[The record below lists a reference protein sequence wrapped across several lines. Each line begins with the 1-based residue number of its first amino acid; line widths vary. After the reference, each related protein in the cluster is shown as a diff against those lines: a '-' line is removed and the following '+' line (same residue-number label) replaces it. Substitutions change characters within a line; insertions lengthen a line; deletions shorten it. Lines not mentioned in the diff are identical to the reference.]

1 MIRATSCHIVIA
13 FHIFPGL
20 TSWKRKVSQG
30 LDQLRVGD
38 GETLEYCVTRS
49 STEPSKEDV
58 ASQLRRKV
66 SRVES
71 LRKLIMGASHSDSRR
86 LFDRKKYRQDRF
98 SLRKVD
104 KSIGTEC
111 QESQMCSQFDMSCDS
126 LDSVSQ
132 LSLTDSSNVDLYKC
146 VSSDNIPTALH
157 HGEHSPPPLD
167 CCNQSCLGF
176 YNHKPGFPH
185 SFVRSR
191 LAVLP
196 EEQGT
201 LTRNKDHVGRSTR

>member
-1 MIRATSCHIVIA
+1 VDPQLTGLRFDQSEGDNLSLTDTLSLGSVSVSGPEISTNTVRR
-13 FHIFPGL
+13 GL

-49 STEPSKEDV
+49 PSEPTKEDV

-71 LRKLIMGASHSDSRR
+71 LRKLILGASHSESRR

-104 KSIGTEC
+104 KSIGTES
-111 QESQMCSQFDMSCDS
+111 QENQMCSQFDMSCDS
-126 LDSVSQ
+126 LDSMSQ

-146 VSSDNIPTALH
+146 VSSDNIPSALH
-157 HGEHSPPPLD
+157 HGDKAPPPPPLPD
-167 CCNQSCLGF
+167 CN
-176 YNHKPGFPH
+176 
-185 SFVRSR
+185 
-191 LAVLP
+191 
-196 EEQGT
+196 
-201 LTRNKDHVGRSTR
+201 

>member
-13 FHIFPGL
+13 FLIFPGL

-38 GETLEYCVTRS
+38 ETLEYCVTRS
-49 STEPSKEDV
+49 PTEPSKEDV

-71 LRKLIMGASHSDSRR
+71 LRKLIMGASHSESRR

-98 SLRKVD
+98 SLRKAD
-104 KSIGTEC
+104 KSIGTESR
-111 QESQMCSQFDMSCDS
+111 ENQMCSQFDLSCDS

-157 HGEHSPPPLD
+157 HGNSAPRPLPD
-167 CCNQSCLGF
+167 CNQSCLGF
-176 YNHKPGFPH
+176 YQNKPGFPH

-201 LTRNKDHVGRSTR
+201 LTRNKEHVGRSTR

>member
-1 MIRATSCHIVIA
+1 MLFCIVLFSLA
-13 FHIFPGL
+13 GL
-20 TSWKRKVSQG
+20 TSWSRKVTQG

-38 GETLEYCVTRS
+38 SEKLEYCVT
-49 STEPSKEDV
+49 PSQGGQGERE
-58 ASQLRRKV
+58 LRRKV

-71 LRKLIMGASHSDSRR
+71 LRKLILGASHLQSRR
-86 LFDRKKYRQDRF
+86 LFDRKKYRQERF

-104 KSIGTEC
+104 KSI
-111 QESQMCSQFDMSCDS
+111 QSDQISSQFDLSCDS

-132 LSLTDSSNVDLYKC
+132 LSLADSANVDIYKC
-146 VSSDNIPTALH
+146 VSSDNIPSLH
-157 HGEHSPPPLD
+157 HGESLALP
-167 CCNQSCLGF
+167 CLT
-176 YNHKPGFPH
+176 YNSSHPGLYHNKPGFPH

-201 LTRNKDHVGRSTR
+201 LTRNKDRVGRSTR

>member
-1 MIRATSCHIVIA
+1 
-13 FHIFPGL
+13 
-20 TSWKRKVSQG
+20 
-30 LDQLRVGD
+30 
-38 GETLEYCVTRS
+38 
-49 STEPSKEDV
+49 
-58 ASQLRRKV
+58 
-66 SRVES
+66 
-71 LRKLIMGASHSDSRR
+71 MGASHIESRR

-111 QESQMCSQFDMSCDS
+111 QETPGHQMCSQFDLSCDS

-132 LSLTDSSNVDLYKC
+132 LSLTDSSNADLYKC
-146 VSSDNIPTALH
+146 VSSDNIPSALH
-157 HGEHSPPPLD
+157 HGDSSPLPLVDD
-167 CCNQSCLGF
+167 CNKSCLGF

-201 LTRNKDHVGRSTR
+201 LTRNKEHVARSTR

>member
-1 MIRATSCHIVIA
+1 MRPVVTLLLQ
-13 FHIFPGL
+13 FLIFPGL

-49 STEPSKEDV
+49 STESSKEDV

-71 LRKLIMGASHSDSRR
+71 LRKLIMGASSIESRR

-104 KSIGTEC
+104 KSIGTES
-111 QESQMCSQFDMSCDS
+111 QETPDHQMCSQFDLSCDS

-132 LSLTDSSNVDLYKC
+132 LSLTDSSNNVDLYKC

-157 HGEHSPPPLD
+157 HGDNAPLPLQD
-167 CCNQSCLGF
+167 CN
-176 YNHKPGFPH
+176 
-185 SFVRSR
+185 
-191 LAVLP
+191 
-196 EEQGT
+196 
-201 LTRNKDHVGRSTR
+201 